1 MCAAIKPACP
11 RILGAPGYARAA
23 PGCVGMAV
31 ISVLLL
37 EVWQNDSRMIW
48 RLDKES
54 SSRAIVAESYLINTF
69 SY

>member
-1 MCAAIKPACP
+1 
-11 RILGAPGYARAA
+11 
-23 PGCVGMAV
+23 MAV

-54 SSRAIVAESYLINTF
+54 SSGAIVTESYLINTF